1 MIKALRFILSI
12 QEKALRADTL
22 SKSRV
27 YHVVQ
32 DKAKYWIICFLSLLI
47 LGFSF
52 LFNSPLEILQ
62 GLGAMILVP
71 GILITDFMAVA
82 NIGAALFNSGI
93 LMILC
98 IAIARLNKVSMSGPV
113 IAAIFTVG
121 GFGLFGKTL
130 INIWPIIGG
139 VFLYARYRGER
150 FNRYLLPAFFGTA
163 LGPLT
168 SQIAFGFDFLLVWA
182 VPFAILAGLL
192 AGFCLPAMANHFVV
206 FHQGYNL
213 YNIGFTCGIL
223 GLAAMALFR
232 AFGFETAA
240 TQVVMQTGSDIMNI
254 GLLCLFIIMLLIGLF
269 FTREWLQ
276 SQKLLNRQPGRLVS
290 DFVSSE
296 GFGPVLINMALLG
309 LLSMGYVLLVNG
321 VINGP
326 VIGGIFTVV
335 GFGAFGKHLRNV
347 MPIFIGVYLATLTKI
362 WEPDATS
369 TLLAALF
376 GTTLAPIAGTYGWP
390 YGVIAGFLHMSI
402 VMNVGYL
409 HGGMNLYNNGFAGGF
424 VAAILIPVFD
434 AIRSRFHEKKTSM

>member
-82 NIGAALFNSGI
+82 NIGEALFNSGI

-168 SQIAFGFDFLLVWA
+168 SQIAFGF
-182 VPFAILAGLL
+182 
-192 AGFCLPAMANHFVV
+192 
-206 FHQGYNL
+206 
-213 YNIGFTCGIL
+213 
-223 GLAAMALFR
+223 
-232 AFGFETAA
+232 
-240 TQVVMQTGSDIMNI
+240 
-254 GLLCLFIIMLLIGLF
+254 
-269 FTREWLQ
+269 
-276 SQKLLNRQPGRLVS
+276 
-290 DFVSSE
+290 
-296 GFGPVLINMALLG
+296 
-309 LLSMGYVLLVNG
+309 
-321 VINGP
+321 
-326 VIGGIFTVV
+326 
-335 GFGAFGKHLRNV
+335 
-347 MPIFIGVYLATLTKI
+347 
-362 WEPDATS
+362 
-369 TLLAALF
+369 
-376 GTTLAPIAGTYGWP
+376 
-390 YGVIAGFLHMSI
+390 
-402 VMNVGYL
+402 
-409 HGGMNLYNNGFAGGF
+409 
-424 VAAILIPVFD
+424 
-434 AIRSRFHEKKTSM
+434 